1 MQDRTGIRFA
11 LTRHFLTNSRKASIL
26 NLYFYKM
33 EYLFTSESL
42 ISFFIL
48 VVLEIVLGIDN
59 VIFVSIIMN
68 RLSKKTDQLKAR
80 RLWMV
85 TGILSRS
92 LLLMGLGWLLSQKG
106 KSVFTLFGKGFDL
119 ASIVML
125 LGGMFLI
132 YKSVKEIHGKL
143 EGEDPNETIKNQK
156 GIGLGQA
163 IGQIILIDAVFSF
176 DSIITAGGTAKHVE
190 IMIAAVVIA
199 MIVMFLFSPKI
210 AGFIHKHPTLKMLAL
225 SFLVMIGLSLI
236 MEGWDSET
244 AEKLHMKN
252 YIYFGM
258 AFSFVVELLNMTMMK
273 RAAKKRVVVLNEPV
287 LKENEDDYSD
297 QAK

>member
-1 MQDRTGIRFA
+1 MD
-11 LTRHFLTNSRKASIL
+11 
-26 NLYFYKM
+26 
-33 EYLFTSESL
+33 YLFTSESL

-48 VVLEIVLGIDN
+48 VVLEVVLGIDN
-59 VIFVSIIMN
+59 VIFVSIILN
-68 RLSKKTDQLKAR
+68 RLQKKTDQLKAR
-80 RLWMV
+80 RLWMI

-106 KSVFTLFGKGFDL
+106 KSVITLFDKGFDL

-125 LGGMFLI
+125 LGGLFLI
-132 YKSVKEIHGKL
+132 YKSVREIHEKL
-143 EGEDPNETIKNQK
+143 EGEDPNETIQNKK
-156 GIGLGQA
+156 GIGMSKA

-199 MIVMFLFSPKI
+199 MTVMFLFSPKI
-210 AGFIHKHPTLKMLAL
+210 SAFIHQHPTLKMLAL
-225 SFLVMIGLSLI
+225 SFLVMIGLSLL

-244 AEKLHMKN
+244 AEKMQLKN

-258 AFSFVVELLNMTMMK
+258 AFSFIVELLNMTMIK
-273 RAAKKRVVVLNEPV
+273 KVSKKRLVLLNEPILEASSEEKV
-287 LKENEDDYSD
+287 TTGK
-297 QAK
+297 